1 MDNLIAEFNELGKT
15 KFKLDFKYPNDEQ
28 LSKLRV
34 VHRDLSPQ
42 EKERLERKLV
52 QATDLAEALER
63 GELNPEDLDEE
74 TRIKLLRLLGAVK

>member
-1 MDNLIAEFNELGKT
+1 MSAPANHLVGARESQQIHETQHFSGRA
-15 KFKLDFKYPNDEQ
+15 